1 VLGGAL
7 AAVWR
12 NITAHREAKAAEDAK
27 ERDREIERNDKI
39 RAELISLVALYNGVK
54 SVRRIVRSLGL
65 DPGIRQ
71 SREWRSSW

>member
-1 VLGGAL
+1 MLGGAL

-12 NITAHREAKAAEDAK
+12 NITADREAKAAEDAK

-65 DPGIRQ
+65 DLNTYPDASGKP
-71 SREWRSSW
+71 